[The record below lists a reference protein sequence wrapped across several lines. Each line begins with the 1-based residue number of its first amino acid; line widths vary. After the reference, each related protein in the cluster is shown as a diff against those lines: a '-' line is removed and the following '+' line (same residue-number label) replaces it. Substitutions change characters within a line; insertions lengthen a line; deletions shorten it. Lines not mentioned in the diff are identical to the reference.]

1 MAENSAV
8 AFGRYLRTLRE
19 RRGHS
24 LDDVESLSRALPERI
39 GKGYLSRCENGRQRV
54 AFSKIITLCRVYD
67 VPSEVLIER
76 MELDLELDRVG
87 GPETEG
93 LEFEDLTNRGKDSA
107 TRGAAWE
114 AYGYFRDAIPVAA
127 TSEVQERF
135 RDSWEQDLCAIMN
148 YTIIA
153 SQHGRHTLS
162 LHELEYVRSTDGLGP
177 RCSTILLELLSQRT
191 RSFGD
196 LRRARALSDQAV
208 HSADLLGSLLY
219 RAHTYADRACL
230 ECEDKNFDEAI
241 SWYKQAHSLFQR
253 TGLPSGS
260 ARTLQNLAQ
269 TYFDVGR
276 LKASKR
282 ALLAAE
288 RLAAKHG
295 FDRARAMI
303 RILSG
308 EIADKEGDADKA
320 LRLWRDAI
328 NIAKRLRDPIVRFKA
343 EFQLYKHALH
353 HGDSSSEASLKRLL
367 ERRATWVPDS
377 LEELEEF
384 KKLTA

>member
-1 MAENSAV
+1 MAESSAV

-93 LEFEDLTNRGKDSA
+93 LGFEELTNRGKDAA
-107 TRGAAWE
+107 TLGASWE

-127 TSEVQERF
+127 SSKVQERF
-135 RDSWEQDLCAIMN
+135 RDPLEQSLCAIMN
-148 YTIIA
+148 YTIVA

-219 RAHTYADRACL
+219 RAHTSPAVGHL
-230 ECEDKNFDEAI
+230 EPDKP
-241 SWYKQAHSLFQR
+241 QPQQ
-253 TGLPSGS
+253 SG
-260 ARTLQNLAQ
+260 Q
-269 TYFDVGR
+269 
-276 LKASKR
+276 
-282 ALLAAE
+282 
-288 RLAAKHG
+288 
-295 FDRARAMI
+295 
-303 RILSG
+303 
-308 EIADKEGDADKA
+308 
-320 LRLWRDAI
+320 
-328 NIAKRLRDPIVRFKA
+328 IVRWKEKSAFWVLNIIFFSWEINA
-343 EFQLYKHALH
+343 STVSALPK
-353 HGDSSSEASLKRLL
+353 STIRKS
-367 ERRATWVPDS
+367 
-377 LEELEEF
+377 
-384 KKLTA
+384 